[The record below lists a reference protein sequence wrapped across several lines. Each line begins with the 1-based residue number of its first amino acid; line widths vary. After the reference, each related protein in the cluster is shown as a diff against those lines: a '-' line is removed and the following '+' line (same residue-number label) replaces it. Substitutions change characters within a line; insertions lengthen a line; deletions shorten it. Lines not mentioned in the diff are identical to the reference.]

1 MSQGVLITGAS
12 GFLGAHVCKVMAEA
26 GWRVHAAVRASSVLD
41 RLTALCPDAKP
52 ELVNLD
58 ADARDLADQLARLD
72 VAAIV
77 HCAAYGVDFRQRDI
91 AEALRF
97 NVGVPAKLV
106 EAAALAKTSRFVHVG
121 TSNEYGLASQVI
133 SEDTPLNPVGIYGS
147 SKAAG
152 LVVARERARSLGV
165 SFVAARAFGM
175 YGPLEGGHKFV
186 PQVMAAMKAGSTLDL
201 TAGEQVR
208 DYTYVGDVAA
218 ACEAMAAGAGQ
229 DGLVVNLASG
239 RPLRLRE
246 LAEAAASAVGGLG
259 VLNWG
264 AKPYRPHE
272 PMSITGDASL
282 AAEKLDWR
290 AKTALSDGMMMTA
303 DFERFRS
310 ERL

>member
-1 MSQGVLITGAS
+1 MRQGVLITGAS
-12 GFLGAHVCKVMAEA
+12 GFLGAHVCGVMAKA

-41 RLTALCPDAKP
+41 RLEVLCADASL
-52 ELVNLD
+52 EQVNLG
-58 ADARDLADQLARLD
+58 ADPRELADCLTKLD
-72 VAAIV
+72 IAAVV
-77 HCAAYGVDFRQRDI
+77 HCAAYGVDFRQSDA

-97 NVGVPAKLV
+97 NVGVTANLV
-106 EAAALAKTSRFVHVG
+106 EAAALARLSRFVHVG
-121 TSNEYGLASQVI
+121 TSNEYGLAPRAI
-133 SEDTPLNPVGIYGS
+133 DEATPLNPVGIYGA

-152 LVVARERARSLGV
+152 LIVARERAMSLGL
-165 SFVAARAFGM
+165 SFVAARVFGM

-186 PQVMAAMKAGSTLDL
+186 PQVMAAKKSGAALDL

-208 DYTYVGDVAA
+208 DYTYVGDVARA
-218 ACEAMAAGAGQ
+218 FEAMAGGAGQ

-246 LAEAAASAVGGLG
+246 LAEAAASSVEGAGT
-259 VLNWG
+259 LNWG

-282 AAEKLDWR
+282 AAEALGW
-290 AKTALSDGMMMTA
+290 TAGTSLSDGMMMTA